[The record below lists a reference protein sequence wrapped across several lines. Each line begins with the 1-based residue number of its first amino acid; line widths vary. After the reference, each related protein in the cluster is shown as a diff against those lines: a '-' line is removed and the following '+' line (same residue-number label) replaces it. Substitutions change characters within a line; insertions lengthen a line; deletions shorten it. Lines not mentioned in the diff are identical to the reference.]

1 MDDPPQSGHLLES
14 KLGSI
19 QVLSCYVVE
28 LRVEQLCFA
37 LRSLGRVRD
46 LDPGASFLLALQQGL
61 TESDIRVKDDLGV
74 HSNGLGGRFRLEE
87 RQVLPIVLDPD
98 LKVTVWVP
106 VNELKTT
113 VERVAVVSERRVEK
127 VMECTS
133 ELTMSFSPITYGEE
147 RACEISCDVQLS
159 HERLPIW
166 VLGT

>member
-1 MDDPPQSGHLLES
+1 MSRGRSPKTGVAARLGVRCVDQYCHGGLHYQQLRSSSLFDELLVKSSLVDDPPQRGHLLES

-61 TESDIRVKDDLGV
+61 AESDIRVKDDLGV

-98 LKVTVWVP
+98 L
-106 VNELKTT
+106 
-113 VERVAVVSERRVEK
+113 
-127 VMECTS
+127 
-133 ELTMSFSPITYGEE
+133 
-147 RACEISCDVQLS
+147 
-159 HERLPIW
+159 
-166 VLGT
+166 